1 MYYTRFDTIW
11 IVRRFAARR
20 ETMSSKQAMSSNKV
34 ISHAFVLP
42 DRNFY
47 EWLAVLRPYLAKF
60 ERVAVV
66 RSPAGNNLNRF
77 RNVTAVDAP
86 LTWWQDSALT
96 HIRRIYPSVV
106 MVDVIDVSEP
116 QELAPIIS
124 RRVENDDRYGERDSE
139 PQHIFHRFVLEWM
152 TSARPFAV
160 LDRFNADPEQGD
172 LRRSLDL
179 LTHANA
185 DVICGAP
192 GTVIT
197 AGESIQ
203 VESIIDGQRF
213 ITTYEG
219 LKEGLISVGD
229 DLALGQALAKA
240 TGDRLSITVQNPP
253 NGLSLLGWD
262 NLMNPRDYIYIPQF
276 RARPLVDGLN
286 VRRLP
291 SVYAS
296 IAGRV
301 YSWHLLEPQEHHGR
315 AIEKIG
321 AQGSWLKVS
330 SITGVEG
337 YAAAWYLQAT
347 TLAEGVEALPGLN
360 PVGVNLDIYHPLG
373 KPAPARL
380 GAIGWVR
387 FGYNVSNGRGSEDI
401 NAALARYLP
410 QIEAYRDAGYRVVL
424 ATSHQTYGEGKSEF
438 WPWSQMT
445 DAKWALLRR
454 RFAQMMSEIA
464 RQWAGRDL
472 IGAWQIWN
480 EPDSLSGVASVSMSA
495 RHYGE
500 MFAEIHRAIR
510 SVDSDVQ
517 IITAGFNS
525 GPLGGSAYAREML
538 DVLPEDVVPDGI
550 AFHPY
555 GRGVN
560 GHPYYSMFGH
570 IDESVWAY
578 SAVLPEKPLWITE
591 FGVLDRPNDS
601 AGQIARYAI
610 DMIRYLKTQYPGK
623 IAALVW
629 YAWAQGM
636 HNGYGIVDQAGRP
649 RSPLTERFLSA

>member
-1 MYYTRFDTIW
+1 
-11 IVRRFAARR
+11 
-20 ETMSSKQAMSSNKV
+20 MSANSV

-106 MVDVIDVSEP
+106 MVDVIDVDTPE
-116 QELAPIIS
+116 ELAPIIN
-124 RRVENDDRYGERDSE
+124 RRVENDDRYGERDTE
-139 PQHIFHRFVLEWM
+139 PQHIFNRFVLEWM
-152 TSARPFAV
+152 TSARPIAV
-160 LDRFNADPEQGD
+160 LARFNADPEKGD
-172 LRRSLDL
+172 LRRSLEVF
-179 LTHANA
+179 TRAGA
-185 DVICGAP
+185 DVLCAAP
-192 GTVIT
+192 GTVT
-197 AGESIQ
+197 AVGESIQ
-203 VESIIDGQRF
+203 VESSVEGERF
-213 ITTYEG
+213 ITTYEPVQ
-219 LKEGLISVGD
+219 ERFVSVGD
-229 DLALGQALAKA
+229 QLGLGRALATA
-240 TGDRLSITVQNPP
+240 AGDRLSLTVQNPP
-253 NGLSLLGWD
+253 NGVSALGWD

-276 RARPLVDGLN
+276 RARPLTDGLN
-286 VRRLP
+286 IRNLP
-291 SVYAS
+291 SLQAS
-296 IAGRV
+296 IVGRV

-321 AQGSWLKVS
+321 AEGSWLKVS
-330 SITGVEG
+330 SISGVEG
-337 YAAAWYLQAT
+337 YAAAWHLRAT
-347 TLAEGVEALPGLN
+347 TLKEGAVVFPGVN
-360 PVGVNLDIYHPLG
+360 PVGVNLDIFHPMG

-380 GAIGWVR
+380 GDIGWVR

-410 QIEAYRDAGYRVVL
+410 QVEAYRNAGYRVIMT
-424 ATSHQTYGEGKSEF
+424 TSHQTYGEGKSEF

-445 DAKWALLRR
+445 DAKWRLLRQG
-454 RFAQMMSEIA
+454 FAEMMSRIA
-464 RQWAGRDL
+464 AQWAGRDL

-480 EPDSLSGVASVSMSA
+480 EPDSRSGVASVSMSA

-500 MFAEIHRAIR
+500 MVAEIHQAIR
-510 SVDSDVQ
+510 SADSDVQ
-517 IITAGFNS
+517 IVTAGFNS
-525 GPLGGSAYAREML
+525 GPLSGSAYAREML
-538 DVLPEDVVPDGI
+538 QALPDGVLPDGI

-560 GHPYYSMFGH
+560 GHPFYSMFGH

-591 FGVLDRPNDS
+591 FGVLDRPRDS
-601 AGQIARYAI
+601 AGQIARYAM

-623 IAALVW
+623 FAALVW

-636 HNGYGIVDQAGRP
+636 HNGYGIVDAAGKPRP
-649 RSPLTERFLSA
+649 PLTERFLSA

>member
-1 MYYTRFDTIW
+1 
-11 IVRRFAARR
+11 
-20 ETMSSKQAMSSNKV
+20 MSSNNV

-42 DRNFY
+42 DSNFY

-106 MVDVIDVSEP
+106 MVDVIDASTPEEMEP
-116 QELAPIIS
+116 IVS
-124 RRVENDDRYGERDSE
+124 RRVENDDRYGQGDNE
-139 PQHIFHRFVLEWM
+139 PQHIFNRFVLEWM
-152 TSARPFAV
+152 TSARPIAV
-160 LDRFNADPEQGD
+160 LDRFNSDTEQGD
-172 LRRSLDL
+172 LRRSLDIY
-179 LTHANA
+179 TRVNA
-185 DVICGAP
+185 DVICGAS
-192 GTVIT
+192 GSIT
-197 AGESIQ
+197 AVGDSIQ
-203 VESIIDGQRF
+203 VESTVEGERF

-219 LKEGLISVGD
+219 VKEGSVSVGD
-229 DLALGQALAKA
+229 EVILGQTMAKA
-240 TGDRLSITVQNPP
+240 EGQRLSISVQSPP
-253 NGLSLLGWD
+253 KGVRLLGWD

-276 RARPLVDGLN
+276 RARPLSDGLN
-286 VRRLP
+286 VRKLP
-291 SVYAS
+291 SAYAS
-296 IAGRV
+296 IVGRV

-321 AQGSWLKVS
+321 ADGSWLKVS

-337 YAAAWYLQAT
+337 YAAAWFLQAT
-347 TLAEGVEALPGLN
+347 TLDEATEVFAGVN
-360 PVGVNLDIYHPLG
+360 PVGVNLDVFHPLG
-373 KPAPARL
+373 RPAPARL
-380 GAIGWVR
+380 GEIGWVR

-401 NAALARYLP
+401 SAALMRYLP
-410 QIEAYRDAGYRVVL
+410 QVEAYRDAGYRVIL
-424 ATSHQTYGEGKSEF
+424 AISHQTYGEGKSEF

-445 DAKWALLRR
+445 DAKWRLLRG
-454 RFAQMMSEIA
+454 RFAQMMSDIA
-464 RQWAGRDL
+464 GQWAGRDL
-472 IGAWQIWN
+472 VGAWQIWN
-480 EPDSLSGVASVSMSA
+480 EPDSRSGVASVPMSA

-500 MFAEIHRAIR
+500 MFGEIYGAIR
-510 SVDSDVQ
+510 SADSDVQ

-525 GPLGGSAYAREML
+525 GPLSGSAYARQML
-538 DVLPEDVVPDGI
+538 GSLPDDVVPDGI

-560 GHPYYSMFGH
+560 GHPFYSMFGH

-601 AGQIARYAI
+601 AGQIARYAT

-623 IAALVW
+623 FAALVW

-636 HNGYGIVDQAGRP
+636 HNGYGIVDQAGNARP
-649 RSPLTERFLSA
+649 PLTERFLSA